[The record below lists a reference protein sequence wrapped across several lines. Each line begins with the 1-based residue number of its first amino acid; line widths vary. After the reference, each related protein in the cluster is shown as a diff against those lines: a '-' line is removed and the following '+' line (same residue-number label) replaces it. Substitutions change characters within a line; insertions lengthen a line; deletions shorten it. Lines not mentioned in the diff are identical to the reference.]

1 MVITK
6 SSSSD
11 AKDLQNTS
19 SIVNPTLSSSFL
31 SSSLIFINPETI
43 QQLPLLSS
51 SSSASSS
58 AAARYI
64 DNDAMNNNYNN
75 NSIYSDQDSSHSR
88 SASNLHYDTLY

>member
-19 SIVNPTLSSSFL
+19 SIVNPTLSTSFL
-31 SSSLIFINPETI
+31 SSSQIFNNPETI
-43 QQLPLLSS
+43 QKLPLSS
-51 SSSASSS
+51 SS
-58 AAARYI
+58 AARYI
-64 DNDAMNNNYNN
+64 DNDAMNNNNNNNNNN

-88 SASNLHYDTLY
+88 SASNIHYDTLY